1 MTIELSEKP
10 SNSENEQPAAVLLAL
25 GELKGLAQGMM
36 DILSQQSPT
45 LQRLESQ
52 TAEILSLAETVE
64 ESQQETQEAAELA
77 QEAAESAE
85 AAVTAEQ
92 NENEDGSLG
101 ENPQPVE
108 IAVLGTEPEAI
119 PETPPSRLASGVR
132 KFLLG

>member
-10 SNSENEQPAAVLLAL
+10 SNSESEQPAAVLLAL

-36 DILSQQSPT
+36 EILNQQAPA
-45 LQRLESQ
+45 LQRLEST

-85 AAVTAEQ
+85 LAVTAEQ
-92 NENEDGSLG
+92 SESEEESLA

-108 IAVLGTEPEAI
+108 IAVLETETEAI
-119 PETPPSRLASGVR
+119 PESPPSRLASGMK